1 MTWWQFSLN
10 CQASELELVEGLML
24 ELGAV
29 SISLSDAGDEPIYEP
44 LPGDNPV
51 WQESIVTATFD
62 EGRDPG
68 LLQQQLID
76 RLPDHL
82 AGEVRQEDLQDQAWD
97 QVYKQHFQP
106 LQCAPDLWIVPS
118 WSDPP
123 DPAATIIQLDP
134 GLAFGTGTH
143 PTTALCLA
151 WLGSSDVKGSQV
163 IDFGCGSG
171 ILAIAAIKLGAKHV
185 TAVDIDEQALSACQS
200 NMKVNAIGTDQI
212 LVCRPE
218 EAVST
223 GADLLI
229 ANILARPLIDF
240 ASRFASMVRPDGQIL
255 LSGILKTQLEDI
267 QLSYQPFFE
276 LDQASYRDEWVCVS
290 GKRLKQVTNV

>member
-10 CQASELELVEGLML
+10 CQASELEMVEDLML

-29 SISLSDAGDEPIYEP
+29 SISLRDAGDEPIYEP

-82 AGEVRQEDLQDQAWD
+82 AGEVWQEDLQDQAWD
-97 QVYKQHFQP
+97 QAYKQHFQP
-106 LQCAPDLWIVPS
+106 LQCAPDLWVVPS

-134 GLAFGTGTH
+134 GLAFGTGSH

-151 WLGSSDVKGSQV
+151 WLGSSDIKGSRV

-185 TAVDIDEQALSACQS
+185 TAIDIDEQALSACQS
-200 NMKVNAIGTDQI
+200 NMKANAIATDQI

-218 EAVST
+218 ETVST
-223 GADLLI
+223 SADLLI

-276 LDQASYRDEWVCVS
+276 LDPASYRDEWVCVS
-290 GKRLKQVTNV
+290 GKRL